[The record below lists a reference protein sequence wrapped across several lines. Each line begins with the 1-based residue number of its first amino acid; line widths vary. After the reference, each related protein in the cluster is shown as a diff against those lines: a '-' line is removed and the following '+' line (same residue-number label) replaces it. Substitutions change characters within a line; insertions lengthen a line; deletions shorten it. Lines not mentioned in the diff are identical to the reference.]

1 MNDSLKEG
9 VNRVKDKS
17 KKRQGFA
24 RQEYQSV
31 QPEIEALLER
41 GGCVR
46 SAYKKLFKAGLLT
59 MAYATF
65 CEYVR
70 GDAALAD
77 YRKKKKLSRPNPPD
91 LPDEL
96 LDFDELDFDVSG
108 TDFRY
113 DLKSVHQDLTEL
125 GVVGFGYSDFRD
137 YFSDFEV

>member
-17 KKRQGFA
+17 KKSQGFA
-24 RQEYQSV
+24 RREYQSV
-31 QPEIEALLER
+31 QPEIMPLLEK
-41 GGCVR
+41 GGLR
-46 SAYKKLFKAGLLT
+46 FAYKKLLTAGRLS

-70 GDAALAD
+70 GDAALAA
-77 YRKKKKLSRPNPPD
+77 YRKKKQLSRPNPPD
-91 LPDEL
+91 LPDEF
-96 LDFDELDFDVSG
+96 LDFDELAFDDLEP
-108 TDFRY
+108 DFRY